1 MNHTDTKGTSHERGQ
16 KHDPPIL
23 MFWNIISNVLC
34 RGRSRGRVQGECTS
48 PPPLRWPAV
57 FWYYWYSAKKK
68 CTMWFIGVEVEQETR
83 APPPKCSVFV
93 PIFMFVTLRT
103 ITPISGVQAHVW
115 IPKGQKWLRNH
126 SKESCYKRLVEQRKH
141 YLSLARKSFKN
152 RESIKRKWEARNVCW
167 KQEVFSQNGRVGIP
181 LEFRC
186 KNFFLLKSVCTWYVF
201 LKSPIHP
208 LKIKWSAPY
217 DHFLHPTA
225 IKLANG
231 YRSLGEGHIV

>member
-57 FWYYWYSAKKK
+57 FWCYWYSEKKK

-93 PIFMFVTLRT
+93 PIFVFVTLRT
-103 ITPISGVQAHVW
+103 ITPISGVHYGTQNYRRLMFGYQ
-115 IPKGQKWLRNH
+115 KGKSGWETTAKNHATKDWLN
-126 SKESCYKRLVEQRKH
+126 KENIIFLW
-141 YLSLARKSFKN
+141 L
-152 RESIKRKWEARNVCW
+152 
-167 KQEVFSQNGRVGIP
+167 GRVSKTGRVLSENER
-181 LEFRC
+181 LEMFAENRRFSA
-186 KNFFLLKSVCTWYVF
+186 KMGGLVSPWNFVARIFFSWNQ
-201 LKSPIHP
+201 
-208 LKIKWSAPY
+208 SAP
-217 DHFLHPTA
+217 DMFFWNHPYTP
-225 IKLANG
+225 
-231 YRSLGEGHIV
+231 